1 MHRRVYGR
9 MAGFRYLSSVH
20 LLGFNRYK
28 VRTLLR
34 PPRGGITLIDPEGT
48 GPFAV
53 CVGVEGGRGQ
63 LIARTKQR

>member
-34 PPRGGITLIDPEGT
+34 PPRGGIALIDPEGT
-48 GPFAV
+48 GPFA
-53 CVGVEGGRGQ
+53 GVWGWREGGGS
-63 LIARTKQR
+63 L